1 MMSRSNSFVPVIK
14 QDFLLLRLNYLEL
27 GELQQE
33 LLGTSISKFYSSLS
47 ILTYTFNLKYLTDAK
62 ALMLYRA
69 TLAHLALMPSFEVP
83 QHCRRA

>member
-14 QDFLLLRLNYLEL
+14 QDFLLLRLNDLEL

-47 ILTYTFNLKYLTDAK
+47 ILTCTFNLKYLTDAK

-69 TLAHLALMPSFEVP
+69 TLAQITRTWL
-83 QHCRRA
+83 

>member
-27 GELQQE
+27 SELQQE
-33 LLGTSISKFYSSLS
+33 LLGTSVSKFYSSLS
-47 ILTYTFNLKYLTDAK
+47 VLTCTFNLKYLTDAK

-69 TLAHLALMPSFEVP
+69 TLAQITRTWL
-83 QHCRRA
+83 

>member
-33 LLGTSISKFYSSLS
+33 LLGTSVSKFYSSLS
-47 ILTYTFNLKYLTDAK
+47 VLTCTFNLKYLTDAK

-69 TLAHLALMPSFEVP
+69 PLAQITRTWL
-83 QHCRRA
+83 

>member
-14 QDFLLLRLNYLEL
+14 QDFLLLRLNDLEL

-47 ILTYTFNLKYLTDAK
+47 VLTCTFNLKYLTDAK
-62 ALMLYRA
+62 ALMLYR
-69 TLAHLALMPSFEVP
+69 TPLAQIARTWL
-83 QHCRRA
+83 

>member
-14 QDFLLLRLNYLEL
+14 QDFLLLRLNDLEL

-47 ILTYTFNLKYLTDAK
+47 ILTCTFNLKYLTDAK

-69 TLAHLALMPSFEVP
+69 PLAQITRTWL
-83 QHCRRA
+83 

>member
-14 QDFLLLRLNYLEL
+14 QDFLLLRLNDLEL

-47 ILTYTFNLKYLTDAK
+47 ILTCTFNLKYLTDAK

-69 TLAHLALMPSFEVP
+69 PLES
-83 QHCRRA
+83 